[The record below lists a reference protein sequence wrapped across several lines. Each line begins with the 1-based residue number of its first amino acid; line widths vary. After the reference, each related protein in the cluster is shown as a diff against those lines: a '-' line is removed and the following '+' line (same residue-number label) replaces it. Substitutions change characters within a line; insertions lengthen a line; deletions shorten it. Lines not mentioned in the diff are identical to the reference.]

1 MKAGA
6 ATTDGDLSSAVGIA
20 FDPILVVHVDH
31 GSPVRPVRG
40 GVRGHAHARAWP
52 GCNIDR
58 GPGEAEVTVGRI
70 VDEDLFALV
79 R

>member
-6 ATTDGDLSSAVGIA
+6 ATTDGDLSSAVGVA
-20 FDPILVVHVDH
+20 FDPILM
-31 GSPVRPVRG
+31 
-40 GVRGHAHARAWP
+40 

-58 GPGEAEVTVGRI
+58 DHGEAEIAVGRI